1 MAEGE
6 LVGWNHQFNGHE
18 FEQAPGDSKGQGSL
32 AHCNS
37 WGRKE
42 ADTTESLNSN
52 SETHSTQLPVIV
64 TNFQRLFYCKII
76 YYELIDKDHS
86 VRNVKK
92 NL

>member
-1 MAEGE
+1 MRWLDGIT
-6 LVGWNHQFNGHE
+6 
-18 FEQAPGDSKGQGSL
+18 DSMDGSLTQEDSEGQGSL